1 MRLVFWRSFV
11 AVNVALL
18 ATILFAREAC
28 AAQSSDEA
36 PPVTMLRMRDGTIQW
51 GSIAAHDGDG
61 INFVKIENGGQV
73 RLPWSLMDPEQEK
86 ELKLKWGYV
95 DLSTEE
101 VMMEADRLVLV
112 DGTEVIGLILDR
124 TPDALVVKRAGA
136 TAIVPKNRISAA
148 STTVLVPARELYSK
162 DELYNRELATTSPDD
177 AESNFKLGEYCERIL
192 DFEHAS
198 LHYKKAQ
205 DLDPKFRPEDV
216 KVAIVRAGEKAKA
229 QDQINYLSQV
239 DLLLARKKYD
249 EALARADA
257 FKEKYPESLLLPDAK
272 RKHDR
277 IVKARERETS
287 DRVMY
292 SWYAWAGRL
301 ARAAALK
308 LSLEQTMSYLDDGM
322 KKDILDKV
330 TKDTQRISKEVNPD
344 SVRKLWTARHKV
356 HWYHASY
363 GYGTWLLGKE
373 AALKGEEADKPKAA
387 PMNEKDKARADLQQK
402 IENFLKN
409 QEIARK
415 AQSKE
420 EQKDDRETVWKEIG
434 VEGRTQWILAYY
446 VENSGDMELAKKP
459 ILDNCHECGG
469 TGTREVVVSGGNGA
483 KAAKGKDSGA
493 ATIEC
498 PTCHGL
504 GRIRRVNYR

>member
-1 MRLVFWRSFV
+1 MKMNCRRALVAIALAMLAMIGLAPRSS
-11 AVNVALL
+11 
-18 ATILFAREAC
+18 
-28 AAQSSDEA
+28 AAQSSDDA
-36 PPVTMLRMRDGTIQW
+36 PSMTMLRMRDGTIQW

-73 RLPWSLMDPEQEK
+73 RLPWTLMDPEQEK

-112 DGTEVIGLILDR
+112 DGTEVIGLILER
-124 TPDALVVKRAGA
+124 TPDALVVKRAGT

-162 DELYNRELATTSPDD
+162 EELYNRELATASPND

-216 KVAIVRAGEKAKA
+216 KVALVRSAEKAKA
-229 QDQINYLSQV
+229 QDQIDYLSQV

-257 FKEKYPESLLLPDAK
+257 FKEKYPESLLIPDAK
-272 RKHDR
+272 RKHER

-308 LSLEQTMSYLDDGM
+308 LTLEQTMTYLDDGL
-322 KKDILDKV
+322 KKDILDRV
-330 TKDTQRISKEVNPD
+330 TKDAQRISKEVNPD

-356 HWYHASY
+356 HWFHASY
-363 GYGTWLLGKE
+363 GYGTYLLGKE
-373 AALKGEEADKPKAA
+373 AALKGEDGEKPKAA
-387 PMNEKDKARADLQQK
+387 PLNEKDKARADLQQK
-402 IENFLKN
+402 IESYLKN

-420 EQKDDRETVWKEIG
+420 EQKDDREALWKDMGAES
-434 VEGRTQWILAYY
+434 RTQWILAYY

-459 ILDNCHECGG
+459 ILDNCRECGG
-469 TGTREVVVSGGNGA
+469 TGTREVIVSGGNGA

-498 PTCHGL
+498 PACHGL

>member
-1 MRLVFWRSFV
+1 M
-11 AVNVALL
+11 
-18 ATILFAREAC
+18 
-28 AAQSSDEA
+28 
-36 PPVTMLRMRDGTIQW
+36 
-51 GSIAAHDGDG
+51 
-61 INFVKIENGGQV
+61 
-73 RLPWSLMDPEQEK
+73 
-86 ELKLKWGYV
+86 
-95 DLSTEE
+95 
-101 VMMEADRLVLV
+101 
-112 DGTEVIGLILDR
+112 
-124 TPDALVVKRAGA
+124 
-136 TAIVPKNRISAA
+136 
-148 STTVLVPARELYSK
+148 LVPARELYSK
-162 DELYNRELATTSPDD
+162 EELYNRELATTSPDD
-177 AESNFKLGEYCERIL
+177 AQSNFKLGEYCERIL

-216 KVAIVRAGEKAKA
+216 KVALVRSAEKAKA
-229 QDQINYLSQV
+229 QDQIDYLSQV

-257 FKEKYPESLLLPDAK
+257 FKEKYPESLLIPDAK
-272 RKHDR
+272 RKHER

-308 LSLEQTMSYLDDGM
+308 LTLEQTMTYLDDGL

-330 TKDTQRISKEVNPD
+330 TKDAQRISKEVNPD

-356 HWYHASY
+356 HWFHASY
-363 GYGTWLLGKE
+363 GYGTYLLGKE
-373 AALKGEEADKPKAA
+373 AALKGEDGEKPKAA
-387 PMNEKDKARADLQQK
+387 PTNEKDKARADLQAK
-402 IENFLKN
+402 IESYLKN

-420 EQKDDRETVWKEIG
+420 EQKDDREALWKEMG
-434 VEGRTQWILAYY
+434 AESRTQWILAYY

-459 ILDNCHECGG
+459 ILDNCRECGG

-498 PTCHGL
+498 PACHGL